1 MNHIPNITARGCFM
15 GDGHFS
21 AAEKNWSGHFRGDI
35 IGQISAV
42 YL

>member
-1 MNHIPNITARGCFM
+1 M

-21 AAEKNWSGHFRGDI
+21 AAEENWC
-35 IGQISAV
+35 GQISADIIGKFSAD